1 MCVEKGMLFRWK
13 MEAQG
18 FTRRQEFLGEQL
30 HCKPGRGYLSSERGL
45 AVQKGVD

>member
-1 MCVEKGMLFRWK
+1 

-18 FTRRQEFLGEQL
+18 FPGRQELLGEQL
-30 HCKPGRGYLSSERGL
+30 NCKRGRRNLSSERGL